1 MNTYLEHHGVLGMKW
16 GIRRYQNEDG
26 TLTALGQKR
35 YARVEKERQ
44 KVQTSKTSM
53 MKQYHAKN
61 AAEMKGEL
69 ERANKVKEAKT
80 LRDKYSE
87 AWGFGSK
94 ATELNAKSEG
104 YAEAAKYSKTKYNKI
119 KNETKA
125 FNYEQ
130 LAKYASTMKDSG
142 ILEQIKEKYMGSKL
156 MDVPYKTAVG
166 RESTYGRERT
176 LRMLTL
182 GIGNVAL
189 DAVYDVKHN
198 FKKEKASK

>member
-1 MNTYLEHHGVLGMKW
+1 MEKSYLQHHGVLGMKW

-26 TLTALGQKR
+26 SLTALGQKR

-69 ERANKVKEAKT
+69 ERANKVKAAKT

-104 YAEAAKYSKTKYNKI
+104 YAEAAKYTKSKYGKI
-119 KNETKA
+119 KNEAKA
-125 FNYEQ
+125 YNYDQ
-130 LAKYASTMKDSG
+130 LAKYASTMKDAG
-142 ILEQIKEKYMGSKL
+142 ILAQIQEKYFGTKI
-156 MDVPYKTAVG
+156 MDVPYKSAVG
-166 RESTYGRERT
+166 RESTYGKERT
-176 LRMLTL
+176 LAILTA

-189 DAVYDVKHN
+189 DAIYDVKHN
-198 FKKEKASK
+198 FKKKQE